1 MKFLADMGISL
12 KTVQRLQAL
21 NIDIYHL
28 MEKNLHTMPDSQIY
42 ELATKEQRIIVTH
55 DLDFS
60 DIVAAS
66 GEQLPSVIIF
76 RLDNMKATNVNVFL
90 ENIIQRH
97 ARELETG
104 AIISVNEKNIR
115 VRMLP
120 IQKQ

>member
-12 KTVQRLQAL
+12 KTVQRLREL
-21 NIDIYHL
+21 NFDLYHL
-28 MEKNLHTMPDSQIY
+28 IEQNFHKMPDSKIY
-42 ELATKEQRIIVTH
+42 ELATREERIILTH

-76 RLDNMKATNVNVFL
+76 RLENMKSINVNIVL
-90 ENIIQRH
+90 EFIIQRH
-97 ARELETG
+97 SEELEKG
-104 AIISVNEKNIR
+104 AIISVNESNIR

-120 IQKQ
+120 I